1 MNLFE
6 KEILIISGFSFPVEY
21 HSSDGKVRSKIN
33 MHALSGT
40 ECKISGWTQLF
51 QEISILYRKMFVEE
65 RLIRESS

>member
-1 MNLFE
+1 
-6 KEILIISGFSFPVEY
+6 
-21 HSSDGKVRSKIN
+21 

-65 RLIRESS
+65 HTWVNQRVFLTEIKLWVTSGFSMCLESQLKPFSTAYFRL